1 MSSVEGSFYLDLARI
16 FLRFRFN
23 LRMRFFLHLA
33 RIVACRASTNYT
45 NRHITDKRQTLTQ
58 ETTIK
63 LKFSYY
69 LLTAG
74 SETNLTTEVARN
86 IN

>member
-1 MSSVEGSFYLDLARI
+1 MWSVEGFFYLDLARI

-45 NRHITDKRQTLTQ
+45 NRHITDIRQTLTQ
-58 ETTIK
+58 QTTIK
-63 LKFSYY
+63 LEFSCY
-69 LLTAG
+69 LIEYCCETKLT
-74 SETNLTTEVARN
+74 V
-86 IN
+86 